1 MKRAFTIGCLLA
13 CAASPAAADQAC
25 KTQVDAAF
33 SKLRDQKAFRLETTI
48 TNANGKLKLQAD
60 YILPDRMHQKVV
72 LGEEGNPMEMIVI
85 GKSAWS
91 NQGQGWSALPEKFAE
106 EVAKQV
112 KETVA
117 QGASSVSDYECLGDI
132 DLEGQTYAGFKGI
145 LPTPIDPTNEKRGPV
160 ISAAKV
166 PNQQSVYIDKA
177 TGLPIRNIVNPV
189 TEPDKRLFD
198 GRFSIVEGLK
208 IEAPQVKAN

>member
-1 MKRAFTIGCLLA
+1 MRRALCISLLA
-13 CAASPAAADQAC
+13 VIAASPALADQTC
-25 KTQVDAAF
+25 KSQVDAAF
-33 SKLRDQKAFRLETTI
+33 AKLREQKGFRLETTI
-48 TNANGKLKLQAD
+48 TNANGKLKMQAD

-85 GKSAWS
+85 GNNAWS
-91 NQGQGWSALPEKFAE
+91 NQGQGWSALPENFAT

-117 QGASSVSDYECLGDI
+117 QGTNSVSDYECLGDI
-132 DLEGQTYAGFKGI
+132 ELEGTKYVGFKGI
-145 LPTPIDPTNEKRGPV
+145 LPTPIDPANEKRGPV

-166 PNQQSVYIDKA
+166 PNQQSVYVDKA
-177 TGLPIRNIVNPV
+177 SGLPIRNIVNPV

-198 GRFSIVEGLK
+198 GRFTVVEGLK
-208 IEAPQVKAN
+208 IEAPQIKAN

>member
-1 MKRAFTIGCLLA
+1 MKRALSTGLLMVLV
-13 CAASPAAADQAC
+13 STPAAADQAC
-25 KTQVDAAF
+25 KSQVDAAF
-33 SKLRDQKAFRLETTI
+33 SKLRDQKGFRLETTI
-48 TNANGKLKLQAD
+48 TNTNGKLKMQAD

-106 EVAKQV
+106 EVARQV

-117 QGASSVSDYECLGDI
+117 QGSNSVSDYECLGDI
-132 DLEGQTYAGFKGI
+132 ELEGKMYVGFKGI
-145 LPTPIDPTNEKRGPV
+145 LPTPLDATNEKRGPV

-166 PNQQSVYIDKA
+166 PNQQSVYVDKA
-177 TGLPIRNIVNPV
+177 SGLPIRNIVNPL

-198 GRFSIVEGLK
+198 GRFTVVEGLK
-208 IEAPQVKAN
+208 IEAPEIKAN

>member
-1 MKRAFTIGCLLA
+1 MKRAHYIGLLFILA
-13 CAASPAAADQAC
+13 SSPALADQAC
-25 KTQVDAAF
+25 KAQVDDAF
-33 SKLRDQKAFRLETTI
+33 SKLRDKKAFRLETTI
-48 TNANGKLKLQAD
+48 TNANGKLKMQAD

-72 LGEEGNPMEMIVI
+72 LGEDGNPMEMIVI
-85 GKSAWS
+85 GKNAWS

-106 EVAKQV
+106 EVARQV

-117 QGASSVSDYECLGDI
+117 QGSNSVSDYECLGDI
-132 DLEGQTYAGFKGI
+132 ELDGTNYVGFKGI

-177 TGLPIRNIVNPV
+177 SGLPIRNIVNPL

-198 GRFSIVEGLK
+198 GRFTVVEGLK
-208 IEAPQVKAN
+208 IEAPETAKN